1 VTGPDAAILI
11 KLALAVGLVVWTW
24 RSAQRMG
31 RMAAE
36 AKRAEAEGRPPEA

>member
-1 VTGPDAAILI
+1 MGADAAIVI
-11 KLALAVGLVVWTW
+11 KLALAVGLVAWAW

-36 AKRAEAEGRPPEA
+36 AKRAETEARPPEA